1 MEVSREIDL
10 NADLGEGAAHDEAI
24 LACVSSVNIACGG
37 HAGDAASMQ
46 MAVGAALRYG
56 VAIGAH
62 PSFLDRENFGRAAM
76 HLPVD
81 QVARMLKTQILALRE
96 IVQQQGGVLVHVKP
110 HGALYNQAACD
121 SALALV
127 IVRAAAEI
135 DPSLRIVGLAGS
147 ELIRVAQSEG
157 MAVAQ
162 EVFADRRYLSD
173 ASLAPRSRPD
183 ASIVDLQQALQQV
196 LLLIEEHKV
205 VALDGACLSVPFDT
219 ICLHGDGVYALEL
232 AQLLRRTLAQKQI
245 QVRPVGSR

>member
-1 MEVSREIDL
+1 MEASREIDL

-37 HAGDAASMQ
+37 HAGDTASMQ
-46 MAVGAALRYG
+46 TAVRAALRYG

-62 PSFLDRENFGRAAM
+62 PSFLDRQNFGRATV
-76 HLPVD
+76 HLPAV
-81 QVARMLKTQILALRE
+81 QVAQMLRTQILALRK
-96 IVQQQGGVLVHVKP
+96 IVQQQGAALVHVKP
-110 HGALYNQAACD
+110 HGALYNQAACNP
-121 SALALV
+121 ALALV
-127 IVRAAAEI
+127 IVRTVAEI
-135 DPSLRIVGLAGS
+135 DPRLRIVGLAGS

-183 ASIVDLQQALQQV
+183 ASIVDLQQALQQA
-196 LLLIEEHKV
+196 LLLIEERKV
-205 VALDGACLSVPFDT
+205 VALDGACLSLSFDT
-219 ICLHGDGVYALEL
+219 ICLHGDGVHALEL

-245 QVRPVGSR
+245 QVRSLGSR